1 MDVSEAGEVG
11 ASYTESPSTR
21 LPVPIH
27 LRAMPVDYFDVR
39 FFANYSSR
47 MVSNMTFAAEIMHA
61 VADLCLGCQVCC
73 RACVT

>member
-1 MDVSEAGEVG
+1 LLQVRVDISEAGEVG

-39 FFANYSSR
+39 FFAELFLSDG
-47 MVSNMTFAAEIMHA
+47 VSY
-61 VADLCLGCQVCC
+61 DGC
-73 RACVT
+73 R